1 MRSGAPSTQAS
12 RSVAVAHPCTD
23 EQPNPG
29 LHSCKIVEPAW
40 GPDPG
45 SQRVTPDGTKA
56 LPSSQGGAY
65 RLDVTLERPGP
76 HDGPEARIRME
87 SEGSAFATIGYNF
100 QDGTVF
106 LDRQQPT
113 DTDLGKH

>member
-1 MRSGAPSTQAS
+1 
-12 RSVAVAHPCTD
+12 
-23 EQPNPG
+23 
-29 LHSCKIVEPAW
+29 
-40 GPDPG
+40 
-45 SQRVTPDGTKA
+45 
-56 LPSSQGGAY
+56 
-65 RLDVTLERPGP
+65 
-76 HDGPEARIRME
+76 ME